1 MRKQAKKDGAS
12 LFLSVIAKIANGT
25 TMKEDIGTDASALNG
40 TKDTK
45 RKARR
50 TMANRNTLSVNQV
63 EKFKAYLV
71 DEGWE
76 LQETK
81 GDYEVLRATKE
92 GRNHTLI
99 AYSRLATNGG
109 KEIQHLT
116 LADRDMPIVR
126 AFLKKK

>member
-1 MRKQAKKDGAS
+1 MLLPK
-12 LFLSVIAKIANGT
+12 
-25 TMKEDIGTDASALNG
+25 
-40 TKDTK
+40 
-45 RKARR
+45 KARR

-71 DEGWE
+71 ADGWE
-76 LQETK
+76 LQEPK

-92 GRNHTLI
+92 DRKHTLI

-126 AFLKKK
+126 AFLKKKYTEEGK